1 MPFFFFFFL
10 DQRVDNC
17 SIFLY
22 NVLKFKNN
30 TNQQIQ
36 KNESWILKL
45 NIITSLND
53 LFMKNF
59 QAPL

>member
-1 MPFFFFFFL
+1 MPFFFL

>member
-1 MPFFFFFFL
+1 MPFFFFFL

>member
-1 MPFFFFFFL
+1 MPFFFFL